1 MGGNADTSADINETM
16 EGGERAERRRC
27 AGRTR
32 AGLPCRRMAVRDSL
46 CRQHGR
52 AAQAR
57 PGPTFYARALDPDER
72 EAYAEALA
80 LDGLTG
86 EVAVLRLHL
95 LHLLERDDRDR
106 SSEVARTVL
115 ALVRAIRETRGNT
128 TAVVAALDAAV
139 REEGQRVLDSAESG
153 YALDGAEE
161 RPAQEQE

>member
-1 MGGNADTSADINETM
+1 MGENTDIHEAM
-16 EGGERAERRRC
+16 EAPVRAEGQRC

-32 AGLPCRRMAVRDSL
+32 AGRLCRRTAVRDGL

-52 AAQAR
+52 AAQAH

-115 ALVRAIRETRGNT
+115 ALVRAIKETRGNAT
-128 TAVVAALDAAV
+128 TVAAALDAAV
-139 REEGQRVLDSAESG
+139 REEGRRVLDRA
-153 YALDGAEE
+153 DGSDAHE
-161 RPAQEQE
+161 RGQE